1 MLDPKFVAVDGIRT
15 RYFEAGGGEHLLL
28 LHGGNFGDNDNVDCA
43 LNWALNWD
51 RFARSFHV
59 VAMDKLG
66 QGWTDNPPAGSYTIE
81 AVVAH
86 ARGFIQAL
94 GLERLNLVGHSR
106 GGYLAMRL
114 AMEMPD
120 RISAVAIVNSAS
132 MSRQANVRRGA
143 LLAGAPKPLLS
154 RESIEWVTGAFS
166 FSNSHITA
174 DWLDEREA
182 IAVSPKNREA
192 VEARWKVNDSDFL
205 PGFNVH
211 KESTLDWIRA
221 GELNSPTLLVWGR
234 NDPSAVVEGG
244 IEAYKMIADSTS
256 RAHMHIINQ
265 AGHYSYREHPDDFVD
280 VVTGFINRG

>member
-1 MLDPKFVAVDGIRT
+1 MMNGPKFVMVDGIRT
-15 RYFEAGGGEHLLL
+15 RYFEAGGGEHMLL

-43 LNWALNWD
+43 MNWALNWEG
-51 RFARSFHV
+51 FARAFHV
-59 VAMDKLG
+59 IAMDKLG
-66 QGWTDNPPAGSYTIE
+66 QGRTDNPPPGNYTIE

-94 GLERLNLVGHSR
+94 GLERVILVGHSR

-132 MSRQANVRRGA
+132 MSPQTNIRRGA
-143 LLAGAPKPLLS
+143 LLAGAPKPLLT

-192 VEARWKVNDSDFL
+192 VEARRKVNDSEFL
-205 PGFNVH
+205 PGFNAQ
-211 KESTLDWIRA
+211 EFAGRRA
-221 GELNSPTLLVWGR
+221 ETV
-234 NDPSAVVEGG
+234 
-244 IEAYKMIADSTS
+244 ADS
-256 RAHMHIINQ
+256 
-265 AGHYSYREHPDDFVD
+265 
-280 VVTGFINRG
+280 